1 MHPQS
6 NDGDVTAA
14 RREDVTEAR
23 RKTRTRQRSG
33 AVEMWSQRW
42 DRDMREDILVRR
54 AHVRLREMNI
64 VTMDKPYRL
73 RDIRDGCNGEN
84 KENERDKMV
93 SFKKKM

>member
-1 MHPQS
+1 
-6 NDGDVTAA
+6 
-14 RREDVTEAR
+14 
-23 RKTRTRQRSG
+23 
-33 AVEMWSQRW
+33 
-42 DRDMREDILVRR
+42 MREDRLVRR

-93 SFKKKM
+93 IFKKKNVADRSVEVLNSVV